1 MFDSSYFY
9 FNVIFSISSSILY
22 EKIKTK
28 FMKKVKAFIDVLVVQ
43 YFKEAARYCDFV

>member
-9 FNVIFSISSSILY
+9 FNVISSISSSILY

-28 FMKKVKAFIDVLVVQ
+28 FMKKVKA
-43 YFKEAARYCDFV
+43 YFKEAARYCDLA